1 MVPYGAISSTKTK
14 ENKMTI
20 QEKTLTH
27 ETIQFQNTDS
37 DEMFLCFGNWFQTKD
52 QEIGEYYTDG
62 EISLEAIARFLV
74 DNAEMKCCDGAHDN
88 VLFPAGK
95 FVEFKVTRAK
105 FWDGDGGTNDVEV
118 MGAIEIIKLSS
129 GKCNVRLAFMM

>member
-1 MVPYGAISSTKTK
+1 
-14 ENKMTI
+14 MTI

-74 DNAEMKCCDGAHDN
+74 DNAEFACCDLPN
-88 VLFPAGK
+88 VLLPVGK

-118 MGAIEIIKLSS
+118 MGAIKIIRLAS
-129 GKCNVRLAFMM
+129 GKCDVQLAYMM